1 MTRRQFI
8 RTLFM
13 AGAAASIGLFR
24 MAQQAVPR
32 RMIRAVATGRYPG
45 RLRPLRQVDQPGKWR
60 G

>member
-13 AGAAASIGLFR
+13 TGAAASIGLFR
-24 MAQQAVPR
+24 VAQRSVPR
-32 RMIRAVATGRYPG
+32 RIVRAAASARYPG
-45 RLRPLRQVDQPGKWR
+45 RLRPLRQVDQPGIWR